1 MCPHMRDGGGLDPL
15 RDTAESVAL
24 VARTHDDIA
33 VVTRGEHGRHVEE
46 KRAERFAPSG
56 SNRENRKASVD
67 GEIY

>member
-1 MCPHMRDGGGLDPL
+1 MRDGGGLDPL

-33 VVTRGEHGRHVEE
+33 VVARGEHGRHVEE

-56 SNRENRKASVD
+56 ATGKTEKPR
-67 GEIY
+67 